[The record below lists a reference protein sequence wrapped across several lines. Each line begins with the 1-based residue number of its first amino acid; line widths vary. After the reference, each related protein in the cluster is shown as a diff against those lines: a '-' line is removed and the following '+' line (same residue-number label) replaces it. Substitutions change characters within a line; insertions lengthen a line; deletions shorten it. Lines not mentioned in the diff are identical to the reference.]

1 MKKNV
6 GSIDKIV
13 RFVLGIGFIVLSF
26 VVSPWFVI
34 GAVIALGTALLGF
47 CPLYLPFGINTNKT
61 KK

>member
-13 RFVLGIGFIVLSF
+13 RVVLGIGFIVLSF

-34 GAVIALGTALLGF
+34 GAIIAFGTALLGV
-47 CPLYLPFGINTNKT
+47 CPLYIPFGINTI
-61 KK
+61 KKN

>member
-6 GSIDKIV
+6 GSVDKIV
-13 RFVLGIGFIVLSF
+13 RLVLGVGLVVLSF

-34 GAVIALGTALLGF
+34 GAVIAFGTAFLGV
-47 CPLYLPFGINTNKT
+47 CPLYIPFGINTNK